1 MDFSFFTADNK
12 SGYKTKEKWFY
23 NNHPKEYEKIIDY
36 CSNISLELNFKEK
49 IWFFYNKLQER
60 PKCVTC
66 NLVLKFRNRFDKPY
80 GEFCSLQ
87 CINTNKDE
95 MLKRIKTSIQKK
107 YNVDYFPQHKTF
119 VSKQKNTKLVKFGDE
134 NYNNVDKSKKTK
146 LEKYGDEKYNNFEK
160 YKTTCL
166 NLYGNENYSN
176 SNNYKNKIIEN
187 YKNLYQH
194 ITFVDIKKEIVNILC
209 PICNDV
215 SELSKQLLYERD
227 KRNYIICT
235 NCNPIGFSNRSGYE
249 NEICDFLKDIGVNY
263 ITNKKIPNKNTE
275 IDIFL
280 PDFNIGIEVN
290 GVYWHNELYKPKNY
304 HLVKTIDCNDNGI
317 SLIHIFEDEWL
328 YRKEI
333 VKSIIRGK
341 LGLTL
346 NKIHARKCE
355 IKEIISK
362 HSKKFLDDNHIQGN
376 VNSKIKLGL
385 FYNDNLVSVM
395 TFSRGRIIMGGKK
408 DEWELNRFCNL
419 LNHNVVGGAS
429 KLLKYFIRTY
439 CPRMIVSYSD
449 IRIFD
454 GGMYGKLGFDKKS
467 QSKPNYW
474 YVIKDIREHRFKYR
488 KSILVKEGFDKN
500 LTEQEIMF
508 NRKIY
513 RIYDCG
519 NIRWELFI

>member
-1 MDFSFFTADNK
+1 MQIDL
-12 SGYKTKEKWFY
+12 Y
-23 NNHPKEYEKIIDY
+23 N
-36 CSNISLELNFKEK
+36 F
-49 IWFFYNKLQER
+49 
-60 PKCVTC
+60 
-66 NLVLKFRNRFDKPY
+66 
-80 GEFCSLQ
+80 
-87 CINTNKDE
+87 
-95 MLKRIKTSIQKK
+95 IK
-107 YNVDYFPQHKTF
+107 
-119 VSKQKNTKLVKFGDE
+119 E
-134 NYNNVDKSKKTK
+134 NYIGEI
-146 LEKYGDEKYNNFEK
+146 LE
-160 YKTTCL
+160 
-166 NLYGNENYSN
+166 
-176 SNNYKNKIIEN
+176 
-187 YKNLYQH
+187 
-194 ITFVDIKKEIVNILC
+194 
-209 PICNDV
+209 
-215 SELSKQLLYERD
+215 
-227 KRNYIICT
+227 
-235 NCNPIGFSNRSGYE
+235 
-249 NEICDFLKDIGVNY
+249 
-263 ITNKKIPNKNTE
+263 NKKILDPYE

-290 GVYWHNELYKPKNY
+290 GVYWHNELYKSKNY
-304 HLVKTIDCNDNGI
+304 HLLKTIDCNDNDI

-362 HSKKFLDDNHIQGN
+362 NSKKFLDDNHIQGN

-408 DEWELNRFCNL
+408 NEWELNRFCNL

-439 CPRMIVSYSD
+439 CPRIIVSYSD